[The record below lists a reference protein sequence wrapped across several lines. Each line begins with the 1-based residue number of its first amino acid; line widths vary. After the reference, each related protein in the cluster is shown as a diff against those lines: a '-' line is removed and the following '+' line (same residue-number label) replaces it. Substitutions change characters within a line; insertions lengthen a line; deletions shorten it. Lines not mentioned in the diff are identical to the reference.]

1 MADTSPN
8 DNRIGLL
15 IWKISNLW
23 QSKIRFLLKEYDL
36 TVNEYLIL
44 ETLFKIQMTNN
55 NISQQDICK
64 NSSIDRAVV
73 SLKITKLE
81 KKNLILKIDPIDK
94 RSDSLQLT
102 NEGKSLISGII
113 NSIENEEQLIFEKLG
128 NEIFN
133 FTNSL
138 KLLLGKK
145 IRIKA
150 QKQS

>member
-150 QKQS
+150 K

>member
-64 NSSIDRAVV
+64 NSSLPKTD
-73 SLKITKLE
+73 
-81 KKNLILKIDPIDK
+81 
-94 RSDSLQLT
+94 
-102 NEGKSLISGII
+102 
-113 NSIENEEQLIFEKLG
+113 
-128 NEIFN
+128 
-133 FTNSL
+133 
-138 KLLLGKK
+138 
-145 IRIKA
+145 
-150 QKQS
+150 

>member
-145 IRIKA
+145 IRIRAK
-150 QKQS
+150 

>member
-81 KKNLILKIDPIDK
+81 KKNLILKVDPLDK

-102 NEGKSLISGII
+102 NEGKSLISEII
-113 NSIENEEQLIFEKLG
+113 NSIENEEHLIFEKLG

-145 IRIKA
+145 IRIRAK
-150 QKQS
+150 